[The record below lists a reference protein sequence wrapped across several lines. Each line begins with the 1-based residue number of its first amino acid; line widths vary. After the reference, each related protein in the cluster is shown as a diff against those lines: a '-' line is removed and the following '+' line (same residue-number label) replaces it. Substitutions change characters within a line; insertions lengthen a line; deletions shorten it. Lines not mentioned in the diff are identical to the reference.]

1 MERIHNKNNNLNKKE
16 NKIMAKNEN
25 SKEFTQD
32 VVENQEEEQMEVIIE
47 KKTVFER
54 FMALKTWQKI
64 AVVTLLTGVVAG
76 GTWMIIKLINKK
88 PEVVAEAIDTV
99 VENSAEAVAD
109 AVIK

>member
-1 MERIHNKNNNLNKKE
+1 
-16 NKIMAKNEN
+16 MAKNEN
-25 SKEFTQD
+25 IKEFTQD
-32 VVENQEEEQMEVIIE
+32 VEENQEEEQMEVIIE

-64 AVVTLLTGVVAG
+64 AVVTLLTGAVAG

-99 VENSAEAVAD
+99 VENSAEAVVD
-109 AVIK
+109 AVI

>member
-1 MERIHNKNNNLNKKE
+1 
-16 NKIMAKNEN
+16 MAKNEN

>member
-1 MERIHNKNNNLNKKE
+1 
-16 NKIMAKNEN
+16 MAKNEN
-25 SKEFTQD
+25 IKEFTQD

-64 AVVTLLTGVVAG
+64 AVITLLTGAVAG

-99 VENSAEAVAD
+99 VENSAEAVVD
-109 AVIK
+109 AVI

>member
-1 MERIHNKNNNLNKKE
+1 
-16 NKIMAKNEN
+16 MAKNEN
-25 SKEFTQD
+25 IKEFTQD

-64 AVVTLLTGVVAG
+64 AVITLLTGAVAG
-76 GTWMIIKLINKK
+76 GVWVVLRLINNK

-99 VENSAEAVAD
+99 VENSAEAVVD
-109 AVIK
+109 AVI

>member
-1 MERIHNKNNNLNKKE
+1 
-16 NKIMAKNEN
+16 MAKNEN
-25 SKEFTQD
+25 IKEFTQD

-64 AVVTLLTGVVAG
+64 AVVTLLTGAVAG
-76 GTWMIIKLINKK
+76 GIWVVFKLINNK

-99 VENSAEAVAD
+99 VENSAEAVVD
-109 AVIK
+109 AAIG

>member
-1 MERIHNKNNNLNKKE
+1 
-16 NKIMAKNEN
+16 MAKNEN
-25 SKEFTQD
+25 TKEFTQD

-64 AVVTLLTGVVAG
+64 AVITLLTGAVAG

-109 AVIK
+109 AVI

>member
-1 MERIHNKNNNLNKKE
+1 
-16 NKIMAKNEN
+16 MAKNEN
-25 SKEFTQD
+25 IKEFTQD

-64 AVVTLLTGVVAG
+64 AVITLLTGAVAG

-109 AVIK
+109 AVI

>member
-1 MERIHNKNNNLNKKE
+1 
-16 NKIMAKNEN
+16 MAKNEN
-25 SKEFTQD
+25 IKEFTQD

-47 KKTVFER
+47 KKTLFER

-64 AVVTLLTGVVAG
+64 AVITLLTGAVAG

-99 VENSAEAVAD
+99 VENSAEAVVD
-109 AVIK
+109 AVI